1 MDKYSDEMGAIL
13 IVDRSPGNLGALFD
27 FLSDFGF
34 QVLIAT
40 DGESALKLVEDA
52 APDLILLDAL
62 MPGIDGYETCRR
74 LKANPAT
81 EDIPVIFMT
90 VLSETVDKVRGFNL
104 GAVDYITKPVHQ
116 EEVLARVTA
125 HLTVR
130 NLQKRLLE
138 KNEELAALNRNLEK
152 LVEEKTKQLINQE
165 KAALIGR
172 LTQGM
177 VHNLRNP
184 IQTILGFSEL
194 IEQRAAELDEPSLLK
209 YSGYIL
215 GAAAQINQMVNNL
228 MVKVKRDRAVKLKPV
243 DLNELVKY
251 ELELLGAN
259 MDFKYGV
266 EKEFLFDGSLPT
278 LPLIS
283 SHISQVFYNLVSNA
297 LDAMWERTER
307 KLTVV
312 TRQDEAFVCIDIH
325 DTGCGIPPDQLQ
337 IIFDLFYTTKPAKG
351 EAQQEGQPTGT
362 GLGLPTC
369 LELLKPFGGEIAVT
383 SEVKRGS
390 VFTVVLPKR
399 YSPDPYPHSNAA
411 QARYQFGVL

>member
-1 MDKYSDEMGAIL
+1 MSDKYPDEIGAIL
-13 IVDRSPGNLGALFD
+13 IVDRSPGNLGLLLD
-27 FLSDFGF
+27 FLSDVGF

-40 DGESALKLVEDA
+40 DGESALKLVEY
-52 APDLILLDAL
+52 APPDIILLDAL

-81 EDIPVIFMT
+81 SDIPVIFMT
-90 VLSETVDKVRGFNL
+90 VLCETVDKVRGFNL
-104 GAVDYITKPVHQ
+104 GGIDYITKPFVQ

-125 HLTVR
+125 HLSVR
-130 NLQKRLLE
+130 NQQKRLQE
-138 KNEELAALNRNLEK
+138 KNEELAALNRHLEK

-172 LTQGM
+172 LTLGM
-177 VHNLRNP
+177 IHNLRNP

-194 IEQRAAELDEPSLLK
+194 LQQRAAELDDPSLLK
-209 YSGYIL
+209 YNGYIL

-228 MVKVKRDRAVKLKPV
+228 MLKVKRDRAVKLKPV
-243 DLNELVKY
+243 DVNELVKY

-259 MDFKYGV
+259 MYFKYRV
-266 EKEFLFDGSLPT
+266 EKKFLFDRSLPT

-297 LDAMWERTER
+297 LDAMWEQTDR

-312 TRQDEAFVCIDIH
+312 TRQDEAFVYIDIH

-337 IIFDLFYTTKPAKG
+337 IIFDFFYTTKPAKG

-369 LELLKPFGGEIAVT
+369 QELLKPFGGEIAVT
-383 SEVKRGS
+383 SEVGRGS
-390 VFTVVLPKR
+390 VFTVLLPKPS
-399 YSPDPYPHSNAA
+399 SPDRLPHQKAA
-411 QARYQFGVL
+411 QA